1 MSTVV
6 IVGSG
11 PAGAAAA
18 ITARELGVGDVL
30 LIDKARFPRDKCCG
44 DGLTPRAITAL
55 GELGL
60 RTWIGLQ
67 PRQSRVDISVGSGE
81 PAKIQWPT
89 GNHPEFSVGIKRADL
104 DRALHER
111 ALAAGAQE
119 LTGRVISV
127 DTDRD
132 GRVVAVNVRDDS
144 GEEKISC
151 DRLVIADGSGSPVGS
166 MLGRR
171 WHRDEMY
178 AVASR
183 SYLHVPEI
191 DSDALQI
198 AILPPTTPADSMG
211 YGWVFPIGYGWV
223 NVGYGEMMSTNHWT
237 AGSRKPVRELHE
249 RYLDHLRLSYD
260 LGAPEDFASAP
271 LAIGGLAGPVAGPN
285 WVAVGDAAGGIH
297 PLTGEGVD
305 FALETGCLAA
315 RVLADGVPADLSVR
329 WPAMLRERYQ
339 NPYAAERFIVRTIAR
354 HPAAARRIVPRLIS
368 SGWRGRMVLASSAGL
383 IGPGD
388 TGVIAGMYRTT
399 GSIAGRRGVRA
410 FA

>member
-1 MSTVV
+1 MSTIV

-18 ITARELGVGDVL
+18 ITARELGFGEVL
-30 LIDKARFPRDKCCG
+30 LIDKSRFPRDKCCG
-44 DGLTPRAITAL
+44 DGLTPRAVGAL
-55 GELGL
+55 GALGL

-67 PRQSRVDISVGSGE
+67 ARQSRVDISVGSNE
-81 PAKIQWPT
+81 PAAIAWPR
-89 GNHPEFSVGIKRADL
+89 GNHPEFSAAIKRADL
-104 DRALHER
+104 DHALHER
-111 ALAAGAQE
+111 ALAVGAHE
-119 LTGRVISV
+119 VTGRVVSV

-132 GRVVAVNVRDDS
+132 GRVVAVVVR
-144 GEEKISC
+144 GEAGEQKVPC
-151 DRLVIADGSGSPVGS
+151 NRLIVADGSGSPVGA

-183 SYLHVPEI
+183 SYVHMPEI
-191 DSDALQI
+191 DSDAMRI
-198 AILPPTTPADSMG
+198 AILPPTTPTDSMG
-211 YGWVFPIGYGWV
+211 YGWVFPIGYGWA
-223 NVGYGEMMSTNHWT
+223 NVGYGEMLSAKHWT
-237 AGSRKPVRELHE
+237 AGSRMSARELHE
-249 RYLDHLRLSYD
+249 RYLDHLRLGGEVD
-260 LGAPEDFASAP
+260 TPEDFASAP

-315 RVLADGVPADLSVR
+315 RVLAEGISTDLTAR
-329 WPAMLRERYQ
+329 WPALLRTNYH

-354 HPAAARRIVPRLIS
+354 HPNVARRIVPHLIS
-368 SGWRGRMVLASSAGL
+368 GGWRGQLVLASSAGL
-383 IGPGD
+383 IEPGD
-388 TGVIAGMYRTT
+388 TGLIASMYRTT
-399 GSIAGRRGVRA
+399 GAIAGRRGVQA